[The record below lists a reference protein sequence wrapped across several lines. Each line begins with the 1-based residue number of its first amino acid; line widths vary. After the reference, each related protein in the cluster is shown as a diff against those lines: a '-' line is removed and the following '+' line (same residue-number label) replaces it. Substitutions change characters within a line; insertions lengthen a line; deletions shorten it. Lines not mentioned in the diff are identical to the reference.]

1 MSLYET
7 WVRTAY
13 DRASKPIKAFWK
25 EYLPR
30 EQAVY
35 EKLIGNKE
43 NSIKGTIKELAELYN
58 MKEFEACGFI
68 DGIGGALNEELDM
81 EEMDENTLI
90 DVSFE
95 FENLFNKMVE
105 YKAEH
110 LYTLP
115 EWSGIFDEAAQKEMV
130 RVQKA
135 SGTVVKDKKIG
146 RNDPCPCGSGKKY
159 KKCCG
164 MNENAV

>member
-7 WVRTAY
+7 WVRAAY
-13 DRASKPIKAFWK
+13 DRTSKPVKSFWK

-35 EKLIGNKE
+35 EKLIENKE
-43 NSIKGTIKELAELYN
+43 NKIKGTIKELAESYN
-58 MKEFEACGFI
+58 MQEFEACGFI
-68 DGIGGALNEELDM
+68 DGISGALKEDLDM
-81 EEMDENTLI
+81 EDVESDTVIE
-90 DVSFE
+90 VSFE
-95 FENLFNKMVE
+95 FEDLFKKMVE

-115 EWSGIFDEAAQKEMV
+115 QWNNIFDEDAQKEMV
-130 RVQKA
+130 KTQKA

-164 MNENAV
+164 MNEDAV

>member
-7 WVRTAY
+7 WVRAAY
-13 DRASKPIKAFWK
+13 DRASKPIKSFWK

-35 EKLIGNKE
+35 EKLIENKE
-43 NSIKGTIKELAELYN
+43 NKIKGTIKELAQRYN
-58 MKEFEACGFI
+58 MQEFEACGFI
-68 DGIGGALNEELDM
+68 DGIGGALEEEPDM
-81 EEMDENTLI
+81 EEMESDSLI

-95 FENLFNKMVE
+95 FENLFKKMVE

-115 EWSGIFDEAAQKEMV
+115 QWNNIFDEAAQKEMI
-130 RVQKA
+130 RTQKA

-164 MNENAV
+164 MNEDAV